1 MEEEEM
7 EIEAKSYVG
16 NSIQNGKNIA
26 LKRYE
31 FMNKEYLDYEDYVW
45 ALGFMGDFKLKE
57 GKPDSD
63 LENWTSYAIDLA
75 DKFKNAS
82 ISEITEYFHD
92 PVHTNQFR
100 ADFVRAFS
108 KMETRYFSP
117 YMREGFWAWKKPDY
131 VPYNFYSD
139 EFWMQTFEEGQA
151 GVMLG
156 EIGSGKTD
164 FTLKLAEKFL
174 DGRFKT
180 IDGKRVEL
188 KRKVATNIAIP
199 KEEAQTDLQL
209 DYINN
214 IQYFNNFSGLMLAG
228 LDNIINGYTTYA
240 ITDEMTVA
248 GMRKKRTMSG
258 ATLNL
263 DEYMRLT
270 RKIGII
276 NMFIW
281 HLDTEIP
288 SDIYSMVSFIGRK
301 HGNTKNKLG
310 RRAGTFSFKRG
321 NRQHIYYIKDI
332 TPTVIPF
339 KTRDIAPFE
348 LDIPL
353 DNMIKMIT
361 AEDRQSMD
369 DMDLFKELRNEV
381 IKERKK
387 RTKKNDEE
395 ED

>member
-1 MEEEEM
+1 
-7 EIEAKSYVG
+7 
-16 NSIQNGKNIA
+16 
-26 LKRYE
+26 
-31 FMNKEYLDYEDYVW
+31 
-45 ALGFMGDFKLKE
+45 
-57 GKPDSD
+57 
-63 LENWTSYAIDLA
+63 
-75 DKFKNAS
+75 
-82 ISEITEYFHD
+82 
-92 PVHTNQFR
+92 
-100 ADFVRAFS
+100 
-108 KMETRYFSP
+108 
-117 YMREGFWAWKKPDY
+117 
-131 VPYNFYSD
+131 
-139 EFWMQTFEEGQA
+139 
-151 GVMLG
+151 
-156 EIGSGKTD
+156 
-164 FTLKLAEKFL
+164 
-174 DGRFKT
+174 
-180 IDGKRVEL
+180 
-188 KRKVATNIAIP
+188 
-199 KEEAQTDLQL
+199 
-209 DYINN
+209 
-214 IQYFNNFSGLMLAG
+214 MLAG